1 MCEVITFSLCSVTP
15 VLPIIRCLVTEVI
28 GCLVRLVFVILGK
41 MKKKRVFV
49 SFLVVGV
56 SVGVGLLAIICSC
69 LLRIG

>member
-28 GCLVRLVFVILGK
+28 DCLAKLVFVILGK
-41 MKKKRVFV
+41 KKKRVFV
-49 SFLVVGV
+49 SFVVVGV